1 MTPKLKKI
9 LLITGIIL
17 ILLSATIL
25 TVCIL
30 LFDDRM
36 NLPSAPQDFT
46 AVFTGMQ
53 KINMHLS
60 TASDAP
66 AGETRSLILTET
78 EFNMLT
84 GTIVTNPFLF
94 FLTGNKMPDFLTRSR
109 ISAKETILHIYYAH
123 DAGKIPV
130 FGRYINLRVRMKAS
144 AAKGSLTFEILSCR
158 AGSIR
163 IPAVLAE
170 KILHSS
176 MRKQYDNTPFDRI
189 LRGGSVTLNFQ
200 NGTLILEYQPKEL
213 IDSADLNLY
222 GSVNNRVR
230 KAAESY
236 GGRKNGS
243 SPFL

>member
-1 MTPKLKKI
+1 MRKKI
-9 LLITGIIL
+9 LLILGIV
-17 ILLSATIL
+17 LLLAITSIL
-25 TVCIL
+25 TVCSL
-30 LFDDRM
+30 LFEEKAD
-36 NLPSAPQDFT
+36 LPVSSQDFP
-46 AVFTGMQ
+46 AVFSGMQ
-53 KINMHLS
+53 KLNEHLR
-60 TASDAP
+60 TAAEAP
-66 AGETRSLILTET
+66 AGVTRRLTLTES
-78 EFNMLT
+78 EFNAMA
-84 GTIVTNPFLF
+84 GSFVTNPFLF

-109 ISAKETILHIYYAH
+109 ISAKKSILHIYYAH

-130 FGRYINLRVRMKAS
+130 FGRYINLRIRMKAS
-144 AAKGSLTFEILSCR
+144 AAKGSLTFAILSCR

-170 KILHSS
+170 KILQSS
-176 MRKQYDNTPFDRI
+176 MRKQYDNTPVDRI
-189 LRGGSVTLNFQ
+189 LRGGAVSLNFR